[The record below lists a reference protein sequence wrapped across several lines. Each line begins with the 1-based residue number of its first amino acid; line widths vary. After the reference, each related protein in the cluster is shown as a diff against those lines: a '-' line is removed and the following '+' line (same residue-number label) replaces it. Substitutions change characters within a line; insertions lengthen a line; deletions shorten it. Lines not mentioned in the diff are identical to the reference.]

1 MTLNNINIQEDKL
14 SEICRRYMIREL
26 ALFGSA
32 LREDFNEES
41 DVDLLVE
48 FKPDSRISLFDIV
61 DLKDELEKLF
71 DREVDIV
78 SKNAIRRS
86 RNYIKKKAILENY
99 KVIYAS

>member
-48 FKPDSRISLFDIV
+48 FKPDSGISLFDIV
-61 DLKDELEKLF
+61 DLKDELEKLL

-78 SKNAIRRS
+78 SKNMLRDKSSLID
-86 RNYIKKKAILENY
+86 ILNACESIELY
-99 KVIYAS
+99 QQ